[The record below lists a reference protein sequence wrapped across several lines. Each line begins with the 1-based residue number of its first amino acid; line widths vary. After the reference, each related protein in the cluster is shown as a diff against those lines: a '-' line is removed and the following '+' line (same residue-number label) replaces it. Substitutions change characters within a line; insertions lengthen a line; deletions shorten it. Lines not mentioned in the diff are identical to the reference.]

1 MTRHHHPARLPGLLL
16 LASALAVLGLA
27 GARPAPAAP
36 PPVNFFN
43 ETGSLIDRA
52 DPLGDDK
59 GPGFYQ
65 YPLDKRLR
73 RGTFDLK
80 RFSVYEEGK
89 AVTFV
94 IQIREYFMTEW
105 PDTHKSEEQGF
116 VANAF
121 DIYLDLDGRPGS
133 GYHDALPGREL
144 EFADNMGW
152 EKVVLVTPLSQFRAY
167 DILKDKT
174 DELSFQDR
182 VEDIILPDYVL
193 VQRDKLIIKI
203 SKDHIGNIGPDTG
216 FQCLALGFSR
226 VVSPHRLLNMDVRGF
241 ATKTDFGGG
250 WDTYGDPPV
259 MDLLMPDGQDQF
271 EILRTYRSQPNRE
284 DIVRAKIPFLFP
296 NRKNTPAIPDIP
308 IHPLGAAPQA
318 ARPLTVPAVTPRPA
332 PLPAPR
338 VFPAAAPVTSAR
350 KDLRPPAPRIV
361 SPAPEEYDDT
371 GTGFLP
377 LPSAP
382 APAPAPAP
390 KVKAPAKP
398 RPTATAAT
406 TTAASA
412 TGFLP
417 LKKTT
422 KKTTGA
428 ATTPAGFVP
437 LKPSGENP

>member
-1 MTRHHHPARLPGLLL
+1 MTRRRSPARLPGLLL
-16 LASALAVLGLA
+16 LASALAVFCLA
-27 GARPAPAAP
+27 GTPPAPAAA
-36 PPVNFFN
+36 PVNFFN

-80 RFSVYEEGK
+80 RFSVYEEGRT
-89 AVTFV
+89 VTFV

-133 GYHDALPGREL
+133 GYRDALPGREL
-144 EFADNMGW
+144 EFAGDMGW
-152 EKVVLVTPLSQFRAY
+152 EKMILVTPLSQFRAY

-174 DELSFQDR
+174 DELSFQDW

-193 VQRDKLIIKI
+193 IQRDKLIIKV
-203 SKDHIGNIGPDTG
+203 SKDLIGNIGPDTG

-259 MDLLMPDGQDQF
+259 MDLLMPDEQDQY

-308 IHPLGAAPQA
+308 IHPVGKPPQA
-318 ARPLTVPAVTPRPA
+318 AKPVAATRPAVPS
-332 PLPAPR
+332 APR

-350 KDLRPPAPRIV
+350 KDLRPPAPPQVVTPIQE
-361 SPAPEEYDDT
+361 SDDGT
-371 GTGFLP
+371 GAGFLP
-377 LPSAP
+377 LP
-382 APAPAPAP
+382 PAPAPAP
-390 KVKAPAKP
+390 KAKTSSPAKP
-398 RPTATAAT
+398 RTTTTGAT
-406 TTAASA
+406 TTPAAA
-412 TGFLP
+412 AGFLP

-422 KKTTGA
+422 KKTTGT